1 MIAFLLVLLSCSNEY
16 QTSFKEKQNV
26 FLQPFTGIPASTIQR
41 LCEQLRIAL
50 GDAMLITVLP
60 EKQIPESAFYP
71 PRNRYRADS
80 LIRYLQHTIPEED
93 VVIGIKHHDISTT
106 KKQIPDYGVMG
117 LGFQPGKSC
126 VVSTFRL
133 RKNNLD
139 EELFKVAIHEWGHTR
154 GLPHCSKPDCF
165 MRDAQGGNPLK
176 EEHKFCSSCLG
187 KLSNKGY
194 LITLKHES
202 VH

>member
-1 MIAFLLVLLSCSNEY
+1 MIAFLVVLHSCSNEY
-16 QTSFKEKQNV
+16 QNSFKEKQNV

-41 LCEQLRIAL
+41 LCEQLRIAM

-60 EKQIPESAFYP
+60 EKQMPESAFYP

-93 VVIGIKHHDISTT
+93 VVIGITHHDISTT

-133 RKNNLD
+133 RKNNLN

-154 GLPHCSKPDCF
+154 GLPHCSTPDCF

-176 EEHKFCSSCLG
+176 EEQGFCKRCSLYLR
-187 KLSNKGY
+187 KKGY
-194 LITLKHES
+194 SIS
-202 VH
+202 